1 MPPRMPHERPE
12 RDVAPGM
19 RIMGGVNTEV
29 GTDQEAGVV
38 GADHAS
44 DVAGTDPESG
54 FDAALREQL
63 ASGVV
68 VARAAVEEF
77 AGGGVGEHLGS
88 SVEAAFTTTHRFG
101 ADLPGYRGWYWA
113 CVLALVPGGELTV
126 DEIALLPGDD
136 ALVAPEWVPW
146 EKRVRSGDLG
156 AGDLLPPSDDDER
169 LVPGYTLTG
178 DDQLDD
184 LAAPI
189 GLGREQHLSL
199 EGRSA
204 AAARWTA
211 ARGPE
216 SEIARSAKYHC
227 GSCGFLVPVSGSLS
241 AMFGVCANEYSADG
255 QVVHLQYGCGAHS
268 SVEIPKDTST
278 EAAEAYDDAAVDV
291 VVLPQHLAATA
302 RARAE
307 DEAAAAAAEGADGS
321 GNTDAAAGADGSG
334 NADTAEGA
342 NGSGTAEAAAAGAE
356 NSARDEQSEKTE
368 PNAEH

>member
-1 MPPRMPHERPE
+1 
-12 RDVAPGM
+12 
-19 RIMGGVNTEV
+19 MGGVNTEV
-29 GTDQEAGVV
+29 STDQEAGVA

-44 DVAGTDPESG
+44 GAASTDPESG
-54 FDAALREQL
+54 FDAELREQL
-63 ASGVV
+63 ASGME

-88 SVEAAFTTTHRFG
+88 GVEAAFTTTHRFG
-101 ADLPGYRGWYWA
+101 TDLPGYRGWYWA

-126 DEIALLPGDD
+126 DEIALLPGDE

-146 EKRVRSGDLG
+146 DKRVRAGDLG

-189 GLGREQHLSL
+189 GLGREQHLSP
-199 EGRSA
+199 EGRFD
-204 AAARWTA
+204 AAARWA
-211 ARGPE
+211 LARGPE
-216 SEIARSAKYHC
+216 AEIARSAKHHC
-227 GSCGFLVPVSGSLS
+227 GSCGFLVPMAGSLS

-268 SVEIPKDTST
+268 AVEIPENTT
-278 EAAEAYDDAAVDV
+278 AAVPEAYDDAAVDV
-291 VVLPQHLAATA
+291 VVLPQQLAASS

-307 DEAAAAAAEGADGS
+307 ATGEGPARADAADAAEAPS
-321 GNTDAAAGADGSG
+321 GQESETDS
-334 NADTAEGA
+334 
-342 NGSGTAEAAAAGAE
+342 
-356 NSARDEQSEKTE
+356 
-368 PNAEH
+368 

>member
-1 MPPRMPHERPE
+1 
-12 RDVAPGM
+12 
-19 RIMGGVNTEV
+19 MGGVNTEV

-44 DVAGTDPESG
+44 DAAGTGPESG
-54 FDAALREQL
+54 FDAALRERL
-63 ASGVV
+63 ASGVGA
-68 VARAAVEEF
+68 ARAAVEEF
-77 AGGGVGEHLGS
+77 AGDGVGEYLGS
-88 SVEAAFTTTHRFG
+88 AVEAAFTTTHRFD

-113 CVLALVPGGELTV
+113 CVLALVPGGDLTV

-146 EKRVRSGDLG
+146 EKRVRAGDLG

-169 LVPGYTLTG
+169 LVPGHTLTG
-178 DDQLDD
+178 DEQLDE

-189 GLGREQHLSL
+189 GLGREHHLSP

-216 SEIARSAKYHC
+216 AEIARSAKYHC
-227 GSCGFLVPVSGSLS
+227 GTCGFLVPVAGALS
-241 AMFGVCANEYSADG
+241 RMFGVCANEYSADG

-268 SVEIPKDTST
+268 SVEMPEHTGS
-278 EAAEAYDDAAVDV
+278 EVSEAYDDAAVDV

-307 DEAAAAAAEGADGS
+307 ADAAAAGKDAPGDADAGKDAP
-321 GNTDAAAGADGSG
+321 GTTDAAAVAD
-334 NADTAEGA
+334 
-342 NGSGTAEAAAAGAE
+342 E
-356 NSARDEQSEKTE
+356 NSAEAEQSEKTE
-368 PNAEH
+368 PDAEG